1 VTDSHETRALAI
13 IPRTVG
19 ELMQLAEI
27 LSKSELLPKALRG
40 KVADVAM
47 TMMAGAEMGFGPG
60 ASLRNINVIDGK
72 PVLSASGKVA
82 LVRASGKCKYF
93 DCIEDTD
100 DRVTY
105 ETLRI
110 DATRPRR
117 STWTKQRVKD
127 AGLNTKDNHRL
138 FSKQML
144 DARAKSELCENTYED
159 VLAGIATAELV
170 GEWVPPTR
178 NEDAVDA
185 EIVNETPEPVPM
197 EIQALEHTKSEAE
210 CKEYG
215 KVLAK
220 LPEKWRAKANDAYKA
235 RLKYHRENPT
245 AETTTE
251 GAA

>member
-1 VTDSHETRALAI
+1 MTDSHDTRALAI
-13 IPRTVG
+13 IPRTVA

-27 LSKSELLPKALRG
+27 LAKSELLPKALRG

-82 LVRASGKCKYF
+82 LVKASGKCKYF
-93 DCIEDTD
+93 DCIEETD

-110 DATRPRR
+110 GATIPRR
-117 STWTKQRVKD
+117 STWTKQRVKE

-170 GEWVPPTR
+170 GDWTPPTR
-178 NEDAVDA
+178 NDDAIDA
-185 EIVNETPEPVPM
+185 EIVSETPGSVPH
-197 EIQALEHTKSEAE
+197 EILALDHTKSEAE
-210 CKEYG
+210 CKEMAT
-215 KVLAK
+215 VLKA
-220 LPEKWRAKANDAYKA
+220 LPSKWKELATEKYKERIA
-235 RLKYHRENPT
+235 FHRSEPKP
-245 AETTTE
+245 E
-251 GAA
+251 AAS

>member
-1 VTDSHETRALAI
+1 MDNHDNKALAI

-27 LSKSELLPKALRG
+27 LAKSELLPKALRG

-105 ETLRI
+105 ETFRI
-110 DATRPRR
+110 DATKPNRA
-117 STWTKQRVKD
+117 TWTKQRVKE

-138 FSKQML
+138 FGKQML
-144 DARAKSELCENTYED
+144 HARAKSELCENTYED
-159 VLAGIATAELV
+159 VLAGIATQEEV
-170 GEWVPPTR
+170 GDWTPPVR
-178 NEDAVDA
+178 EDVIDA
-185 EIVNETPEPVPM
+185 EIVSETPEATPLA
-197 EIQALEHTKSEAE
+197 ILALDHTESEVQCKQMAE
-210 CKEYG
+210 E
-215 KVLAK
+215 LRK
-220 LPEKWRAKANDAYKA
+220 LPEKWRAAANEKYKA
-235 RLKYHRENPT
+235 RLAFHRAQA
-245 AETTTE
+245 AET

>member
-1 VTDSHETRALAI
+1 MTDTHETRALAI
-13 IPRTVG
+13 IPKTVA

-60 ASLRNINVIDGK
+60 ASLRNINVIEGK

-82 LVRASGKCKYF
+82 LVKASGKCKYF

-105 ETLRI
+105 ETLRVG
-110 DATRPRR
+110 ATKPRR
-117 STWTKQRVKD
+117 STWSKQRIKE

-138 FSKQML
+138 FSKQMM

-159 VLAGIATAELV
+159 VLAGIATMEEV
-170 GEWVPPTR
+170 GDWVPPTQSAPL
-178 NEDAVDA
+178 DAIDADFVD
-185 EIVNETPEPVPM
+185 VQDPPEFAA
-197 EIQALEHTKSEAE
+197 IEA
-210 CKEYG
+210 
-215 KVLAK
+215 
-220 LPEKWRAKANDAYKA
+220 
-235 RLKYHRENPT
+235 
-245 AETTTE
+245 TTTE
-251 GAA
+251 DELKALAPQLKELDARHKTAATERYKAKLKTFREMVKGTAA